1 MNNGRLQFSCQR
13 EQSELAQTL
22 PSAAEN
28 LTGRVK
34 FFNLVKAMRE
44 AQREYFSTRSHEA
57 LQKARSLER
66 SVDAYIKRGDDYLKN
81 KTKNQLYSIMTDNMR
96 TIKFK
101 AKRLDNGEWV
111 KGDLLQYLDG
121 TVYIGD
127 NEGTWTDDGLCNS
140 DYTHVEIVAP
150 DTVCQ
155 FTGFLDKNGKE
166 IYEGDV
172 LRSDEYPY
180 SCIGDKRRDN
190 YYAVVYYCEEG
201 ACFGTVTAKN
211 PSSDVGGI
219 SDGILDDV
227 EREKMKNFE
236 VIGNVHEDKWQQY
249 GEYFKNEEKEVD
261 ND

>member
-1 MNNGRLQFSCQR
+1 
-13 EQSELAQTL
+13 
-22 PSAAEN
+22 
-28 LTGRVK
+28 
-34 FFNLVKAMRE
+34 
-44 AQREYFSTRSHEA
+44 
-57 LQKARSLER
+57 
-66 SVDAYIKRGDDYLKN
+66 
-81 KTKNQLYSIMTDNMR
+81 MR

-101 AKRLDNGEWV
+101 AKTLKTGEWAV
-111 KGDLLQYLDG
+111 GDLVCSNGKIFIKHEDEPNK
-121 TVYIGD
+121 VFP
-127 NEGTWTDDGLCNS
+127 LCTKV
-140 DYTHVEIVAP
+140 DP
-150 DTVCQ
+150 DTVCE

-236 VIGNVHEDKWQQY
+236 VIGNVYDDEWKQYREYIQDED
-249 GEYFKNEEKEVD
+249 EE
-261 ND
+261 